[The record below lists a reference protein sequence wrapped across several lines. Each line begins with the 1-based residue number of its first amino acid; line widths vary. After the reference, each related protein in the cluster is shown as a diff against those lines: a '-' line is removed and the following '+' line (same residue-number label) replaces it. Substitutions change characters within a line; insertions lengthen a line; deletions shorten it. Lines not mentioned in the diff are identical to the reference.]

1 MKLKLY
7 HAAAAAAIAL
17 SVMLLTACGSPKQ
30 ADPLPIIKLR
40 TVGPLPKPRASALA
54 KH

>member
-30 ADPLPIIKLR
+30 ARCPLSSCAR
-40 TVGPLPKPRASALA
+40 
-54 KH
+54 

>member
-7 HAAAAAAIAL
+7 HAAAAAAMAL

-30 ADPLPIIKLR
+30 RTRCPLSSCAR
-40 TVGPLPKPRASALA
+40 
-54 KH
+54 

>member
-30 ADPLPIIKLR
+30 ADPLPII
-40 TVGPLPKPRASALA
+40 GPLPKPRASALA

>member
-30 ADPLPIIKLR
+30 ADPLPLSLIHISSR
-40 TVGPLPKPRASALA
+40 SWMPSAR
-54 KH
+54 KWPP

>member
-7 HAAAAAAIAL
+7 HAAAAAAMAL

-30 ADPLPIIKLR
+30 ADPLPIIRK
-40 TVGPLPKPRASALA
+40 VWIYGGDLPSGHHQL
-54 KH
+54 